1 MNTIFCPGLRLN
13 CSRIG
18 RGITTWYLDEI
29 VTVFKLGGRFII
41 VEMHRDGQT
50 EAELTSIY
58 LHQWVAEVDTALNFL
73 HNRTLARQE
82 FVEYVARLGLR
93 KIEYFDHRDTDSDP
107 KGKARIEQLE
117 GLIERTLQRA
127 ENTENYSALKEWGRE
142 LRQRLHNVGAQREPI
157 LMIVGEK

>member
-1 MNTIFCPGLRLN
+1 MERVLKP
-13 CSRIG
+13 
-18 RGITTWYLDEI
+18 
-29 VTVFKLGGRFII
+29 GGRFII

-58 LHQWVAEVDTALNFL
+58 LNQWVAEVDSALNYL

-82 FVEYVARLGLR
+82 FVEYIARLGLR
-93 KIEYFDHRDTDSDP
+93 TIEYYDHRDTDSDP
-107 KGKARIEQLE
+107 KEKARIEQLE
-117 GLIERTLQRA
+117 GLIERTIQRA
-127 ENTENYSALKEWGRE
+127 ENTKNYSYLKERERE